1 VSSGRSSLVLFLAA
15 AAVVMLTFDDYGV
28 TWDEPFHVR
37 YGERVLR
44 YFTSG
49 FEDDEAV
56 HRSNLVYYGAL
67 FDLLGAL
74 AERVSPIGPFEIRH
88 LLTALAGLAGAFGC
102 WTIGR
107 ALGGPRTAFLAAL
120 LLLIAPRWWGHSFF
134 NPKDIPF
141 ATGYVWSLYGII
153 RCAATL
159 PAIPPRLA
167 LLTGLAIGATLAMRV
182 GGVVLFAYLGLAM
195 ALQLAHAWYRR
206 GGAGALASAASA
218 LKSFSMVAVPAWGIM
233 LLFWPW
239 AQQRPIRAPLEALS
253 LTSQFVWRGMV
264 LFEGREIHVTE
275 LPRRYMVEWLA
286 ITLPEIVLLG
296 LALGLISILAR
307 ASKGELRLDSEK
319 TRTLGLVI
327 LAAVFPIAYI
337 AVRRPIVYDG
347 MRHILF
353 VLPFLAA
360 LAAHALVVAFGRLGP
375 GARKLALGA
384 GGVYL
389 IYHLAILVHLHP
401 HEYVYFNRLAG
412 GLPGAYGRYET
423 DYWGNSYREA
433 VERLAA
439 RLEAET
445 EAPPPPYRVLLCSN
459 PESATYFFPPY
470 LSQTRDEADADFFIA
485 TTRFRC
491 HESLEGEVMAVVERF
506 GTPLAFVKD
515 RRRLV
520 PPRRRH

>member
-1 VSSGRSSLVLFLAA
+1 
-15 AAVVMLTFDDYGV
+15 
-28 TWDEPFHVR
+28 
-37 YGERVLR
+37 
-44 YFTSG
+44 
-49 FEDDEAV
+49 
-56 HRSNLVYYGAL
+56 
-67 FDLLGAL
+67 
-74 AERVSPIGPFEIRH
+74 
-88 LLTALAGLAGAFGC
+88 
-102 WTIGR
+102 
-107 ALGGPRTAFLAAL
+107 
-120 LLLIAPRWWGHSFF
+120 
-134 NPKDIPF
+134 
-141 ATGYVWSLYGII
+141 
-153 RCAATL
+153 
-159 PAIPPRLA
+159 
-167 LLTGLAIGATLAMRV
+167 
-182 GGVVLFAYLGLAM
+182 
-195 ALQLAHAWYRR
+195 
-206 GGAGALASAASA
+206 
-218 LKSFSMVAVPAWGIM
+218 
-233 LLFWPW
+233 
-239 AQQRPIRAPLEALS
+239 
-253 LTSQFVWRGMV
+253 MV

-353 VLPFLAA
+353 VLPCLAA
-360 LAAHALVVAFGRLGP
+360 LAAHALVVAFERLGP
-375 GARKLALGA
+375 RARKLSLGA